1 MHRARASEVGTKALL
16 RGLLAV
22 LLFSLAD
29 TSCDN
34 TCFIFV
40 SNPSTG
46 TLVVGG
52 SSCSLSK
59 ANGTIRLHF
68 NSPLPAAGPRS
79 PGVQHLF
86 LSLRGIEAHPSA
98 LAEEDSSDWQ
108 GLAPNLANQPLQV
121 DLLARTEDHSSPSLF
136 GDSVVAAGVYRQVRL
151 LLVPNQPTAG
161 EPIPE
166 KNLCGSS
173 GFNCV
178 VTADGSIRSLVL
190 DGGELRIRIPSEHIA
205 GGFFH
210 VLPDTNTDLT
220 IQFNLYSS
228 MAAPIGQA
236 MRLMPMFTVHSE
248 FSSNSREQSER

>member
-1 MHRARASEVGTKALL
+1 MHRTGASEVGTKAFL

-22 LLFSLAD
+22 LLLSLAD

-52 SSCSLSK
+52 SSCSLTK

-68 NSPLPAAGPRS
+68 NSPLPTAGLRF
-79 PGVQHLF
+79 PGVHHLI
-86 LSLRGIEAHPSA
+86 LSLKGIEAHPSA
-98 LAEEDSSDWQ
+98 LADEDSSDWQ
-108 GLAPNLANQPLQV
+108 GLAPNLAKQPIQV
-121 DLLARTEDHSSPSLF
+121 DFMASTEDPSSPSLF
-136 GDSVVAAGVYRQVRL
+136 GVTVVAAGVYRQVRL
-151 LLVPNQPTAG
+151 RLVPNRPTAG

-166 KNLCGSS
+166 KNFCGSA

-178 VTADGSIRSLVL
+178 VTSDGSIRSLVL

-220 IQFNLYSS
+220 IQFKLYSS
-228 MAAPIGQA
+228 MAATVDEAVHLIPV
-236 MRLMPMFTVHSE
+236 FTVHSE
-248 FSSNSREQSER
+248 FSSDSREESER